1 MAEQEKKEELTPKK
15 EDPLFS
21 KGSLVLGQY
30 EIIREIGRGGMNSI
44 IYLAE
49 DTTID
54 LNKYPLQS
62 KNVAVKVVTKNNT
75 ITEAEWIK
83 FMDECVTCNRVG
95 NLPNIVKTY
104 QVAKINND
112 NTIVIVM
119 EYIDGISL
127 RDYLNTHGYLSIQ
140 ESIYLFQKILLGIK
154 ELHSFKQKIIHRD
167 LKPENILLTHDLR
180 QVKIIDFGISSV
192 VEIKQDSENSVL
204 TNENALYG
212 TYPYISPD
220 IFQLKQ
226 SSESKINSNFISEQ
240 FDFYSLGIIFYEM
253 LIGKK
258 PFYADNY
265 NNAQVIKLPLTY
277 DMPIMSDINPNIT
290 PAIENIIFRCIASKP
305 SDIRYRYHSVQEI
318 INDLD
323 AVEKQKVNLVD
334 QKLIKSRKE
343 RTFQTKN
350 VFDVTKQKERER
362 FYEKWWF
369 FWSITLFALAIVI
382 ITLTLRYIE

>member
-1 MAEQEKKEELTPKK
+1 MADEQKVEEVDQKKET
-15 EDPLFS
+15 PLFS

-54 LNKYPLQS
+54 LNKYPLQN
-62 KNVAVKVVTKNNT
+62 KNVAVKVVTRNNT
-75 ITEAEWIK
+75 VTDTEWTK
-83 FMDECVTCNRVG
+83 FLDECVTCNRAG

-112 NTIVIVM
+112 NTIIIVM
-119 EYIDGISL
+119 EYVDGISL
-127 RDYLNTHGYLSIQ
+127 RNYLNTHGYLSVQ
-140 ESIYLFQKILLGIK
+140 ESIYIFQKILIGIK

-192 VEIKQDSENSVL
+192 VEFKNDKSNEVL

-220 IFQLKQ
+220 IFKMSNGANNKVN
-226 SSESKINSNFISEQ
+226 SSFISEQ

-253 LIGKK
+253 LIGRK
-258 PFYADNY
+258 PFHADNY
-265 NNAQVIKLPLTY
+265 NNVQVISLPLTY
-277 DMPIMSDINPNIT
+277 DMPVMSDINPNIT
-290 PAIENIIFRCIASKP
+290 PDIENIIFRCIASKP
-305 SDIRYRYHSVQEI
+305 NDIRYRYHSVQEI

-334 QKLIKSRKE
+334 QKLLKSRKE

-350 VFDVTKQKERER
+350 IFDVTKQKERRR
-362 FYEKWWF
+362 FYERWWF
-369 FWSITLFALAIVI
+369 FWSITLFALALII
-382 ITLTLRYIE
+382 ITIVLRYIE